1 MIIVAH
7 NDRSFLFVSL
17 CVHYTGGGNDGSG
30 NENDATELALVDTT
44 NDPQHAGQEDGGV
57 LARSG
62 VDVEGDAGGGS
73 FVKRTQYRKLS
84 KDQSDELEAAFQQN
98 NFIDKVGSI
107 FLTLALASLFGFQSR
122 AVEPLLNELP

>member
-1 MIIVAH
+1 M
-7 NDRSFLFVSL
+7 
-17 CVHYTGGGNDGSG
+17 
-30 NENDATELALVDTT
+30 ELALVDTI

-73 FVKRTQYRKLS
+73 FVRRTQYRKLS

>member
-1 MIIVAH
+1 MI
-7 NDRSFLFVSL
+7 DRFSL
-17 CVHYTGGGNDGSG
+17 CVHYTGCGNDGSS
-30 NENDATELALVDTT
+30 NENAMELALVDTI
-44 NDPQHAGQEDGGV
+44 NDPQHAGEKEDEAGV
-57 LARSG
+57 LTRSG
-62 VDVEGDAGGGS
+62 VDAEGDAGGRS
-73 FVKRTQYRKLS
+73 FVRRTQYRKLS